1 MAVIVEIVP
10 VSVNLL
16 PTNLHITGGVKEIPI
31 TCNPLPSGLHDA
43 RGIKIIPDSTNHFPI
58 GNRCSVFVIIPFTIL
73 LLPAV
78 WAFTGK
84 LWQNNS
90 THIRDFVFTEFV
102 GEYFFADAALPVS
115 FVAVFRVGWSF
126 FGDSFKGVVAD
137 RVTLKW

>member
-58 GNRCSVFVIIPFTIL
+58 GNRFSVFVIIPLTIL

-78 WAFTGK
+78 WVFTGK

-90 THIRDFVFTEFV
+90 THIRDFVFTSFI
-102 GEYFFADAALPVS
+102 GKSFFTNTAQPVS
-115 FVAVFRVGWSF
+115 LVAVFRIGGSF

-137 RVTLKW
+137 GIT

>member
-16 PTNLHITGGVKEIPI
+16 PTDLHITGGVKEIPI

-58 GNRCSVFVIIPFTIL
+58 GNRCSVFVIIPFIVL
-73 LLPAV
+73 LFPAV
-78 WAFTGK
+78 WVFTGK

-90 THIRDFVFTEFV
+90 THIRDFVFTSFI
-102 GEYFFADAALPVS
+102 GKSFFTNTAQPVS
-115 FVAVFRVGWSF
+115 LVAVFRIGGSF

-137 RVTLKW
+137 GVKLK

>member
-115 FVAVFRVGWSF
+115 LVTILCVSGCFCGNC
-126 FGDSFKGVVAD
+126 FKGVVAD
-137 RVTLKW
+137 GVKLK